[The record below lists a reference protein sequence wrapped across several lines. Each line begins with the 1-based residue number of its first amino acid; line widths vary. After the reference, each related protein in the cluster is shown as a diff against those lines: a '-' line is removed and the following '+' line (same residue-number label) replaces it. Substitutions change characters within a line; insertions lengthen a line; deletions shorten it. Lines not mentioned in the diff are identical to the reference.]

1 MKRQKELVILIS
13 LIAFSVGFY
22 FIFVKSNRI
31 GSGGRWGSGP
41 KVGEVAPDFML
52 RKLGGDTIS
61 LANYRGKVVFLN
73 FWATWCPPCVEEMP
87 SMEMLYQKLQGR
99 EFEILAINVGG
110 EGEKIIR
117 PFMDKHSLT
126 FPVLLDPDKKTY
138 GLYRLTGI
146 PETFIIDK
154 NGIIDS
160 KIIGGQDWTARK
172 WLHYFDRIIEKK

>member
-1 MKRQKELVILIS
+1 MKRQKKLVILIS
-13 LIAFSVGFY
+13 LIALSVGFY

-31 GSGGRWGSGP
+31 STGGRWGPGP
-41 KVGEVAPDFML
+41 KVGEIAPDFML
-52 RKLGGDTIS
+52 KKFEGDTIS
-61 LANYRGKVVFLN
+61 LADYRGKVVFLN

-99 EFEILAINVGG
+99 EFEILAINVGE

-117 PFMDKHSLT
+117 PFMGKHSLT
-126 FPVLLDPDKKTY
+126 FPVLLDPNKKIY
-138 GLYRLTGI
+138 GLYGLTGI

-154 NGIIDS
+154 NGIVDS
-160 KIIGGQDWTARK
+160 KIIGGQDWMARK